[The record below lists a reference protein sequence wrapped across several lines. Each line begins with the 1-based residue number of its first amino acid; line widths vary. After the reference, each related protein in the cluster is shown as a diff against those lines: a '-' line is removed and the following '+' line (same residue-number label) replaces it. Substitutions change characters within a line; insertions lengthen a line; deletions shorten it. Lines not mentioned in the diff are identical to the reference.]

1 MIKECLDEQ
10 GLLRLLEL
18 IKTEL
23 SKYVKSV
30 EGKGL
35 STNDF
40 TTELLNKLND
50 IDPEAIGLP
59 GYTPQKGIDYWTE
72 EDKAEIIQLVLASIP
87 DGDEVSY

>member
-35 STNDF
+35 STEDF
-40 TTELLNKLND
+40 TTELLDKLNTMVNEVETLKAD
-50 IDPEAIGLP
+50 MGNVDAALDSIITIQNSLIG
-59 GYTPQKGIDYWTE
+59 
-72 EDKAEIIQLVLASIP
+72 
-87 DGDEVSY
+87 GDSV